1 MLESMYKSIFHYHSE
16 VHTCTSCT
24 CMLYNQIPYILPYYT
39 YPFKKNIFHA
49 DKLNFIKNKQG
60 RIKIDYCK
68 DCKEP
73 FGLMRECVFFLFCV
87 KYTCTC
93 RNGILVKIINATEK
107 ILFVF
112 ECVNLTDYSTCIYF
126 LKGIDIFIQL

>member
-1 MLESMYKSIFHYHSE
+1 MYFMYMTVCCIIKSHIYYH
-16 VHTCTSCT
+16 
-24 CMLYNQIPYILPYYT
+24 IILIHL
-39 YPFKKNIFHA
+39 KKSIFHA
-49 DKLNFIKNKQG
+49 DKLNFNKNKQG

-107 ILFVF
+107 IFFVF